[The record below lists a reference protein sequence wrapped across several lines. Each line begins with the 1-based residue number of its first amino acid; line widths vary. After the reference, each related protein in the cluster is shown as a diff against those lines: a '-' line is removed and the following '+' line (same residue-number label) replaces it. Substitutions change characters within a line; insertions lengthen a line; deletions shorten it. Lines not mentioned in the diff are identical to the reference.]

1 MPCHHRERWWLQPH
15 GVPEPELQS
24 RILLGL
30 PGALGATWLCL
41 VGSNFFFLN
50 KELGLISM
58 KNLSARIA
66 VVPNLELICFEVK
79 YGCTIL

>member
-1 MPCHHRERWWLQPH
+1 MPRHHRERWWLQPY

-41 VGSNFFFLN
+41 VGPGVWLF
-50 KELGLISM
+50 K
-58 KNLSARIA
+58 
-66 VVPNLELICFEVK
+66 VVKTAENV
-79 YGCTIL
+79 